1 MLAVLVTA
9 TIADAAPVKTPVGWT
24 SDPEA
29 ALSLSKKAAEV
40 PHFGHATSPLT
51 SVYRAPTGGALYVT
65 RIFATPKPEERDR
78 AVTIEMGELDAAL
91 KRAGDNAVAEPS
103 STRTIPDLKLLE
115 GRSSWRDKAT
125 GIQTITRMIV
135 AADDKQV
142 VSVTGECV
150 LAGDAAADI
159 VKACNAALASLDPE
173 IPVESRVVLNRVAVG
188 DAVPPPAG
196 SAAPQTPNPSMLE
209 GSSERPALPPMTIPQ
224 EQREP
229 DRRPVYVGI
238 GLVVLALIFYWN
250 RKNREKLERAYEE
263 RAGTSEAK
271 SEAKRD
277 RDADDLHA
285 AANSDGESGGTKE
298 KTE

>member
-1 MLAVLVTA
+1 MSFAA
-9 TIADAAPVKTPVGWT
+9 SAAEAAPVKPPVGWT

-51 SVYRAPTGGALYVT
+51 SVYRAPAHSAYNGGALYVT

-78 AVTIEMGELDAAL
+78 AVTIELGELDAAI

-103 STRTIPDLKLLE
+103 TARTIPDLKLLE
-115 GRSSWRDKAT
+115 GRSTWRDKAT

-173 IPVESRVVLNRVAVG
+173 IPVESRVVLNRVAG
-188 DAVPPPAG
+188 AVPTPAPPQPTG
-196 SAAPQTPNPSMLE
+196 SATPGPSMLE
-209 GSSERPALPPMTIPQ
+209 GSSDRPALPPMTIPQ

-238 GLVVLALIFYWN
+238 GLVVLAVLFYWN

-263 RAGTSEAK
+263 RVGKA
-271 SEAKRD
+271 EAKRD

-285 AANSDGESGGTKE
+285 AARDEGESGGTKE